1 MEYARN
7 LLDFSKDVESKY
19 RGAPK
24 FFRDNQCMV
33 IVWIWSTNRL
43 QRTRNIL
50 KSCFPQHHQKFHVI
64 VGQEAC
70 QKTDILIGY
79 QFVYHKNLD
88 RVWRIFHDLD
98 GNNTLIFDDSLYNVM
113 WNMPGTYLIFPKL

>member
-24 FFRDNQCMV
+24 FFGDNNQCMV

-70 QKTDILIGY
+70 QKDRYFNWISICVPQELGSG
-79 QFVYHKNLD
+79 VENLS
-88 RVWRIFHDLD
+88 RFGWKQHPHL
-98 GNNTLIFDDSLYNVM
+98 
-113 WNMPGTYLIFPKL
+113 